1 MIKAI
6 LFDFDGVL
14 TTDKT
19 GSQSIINYLSAKT
32 GIPFDTLKAAYA
44 SFNKDLLLGGLKHE
58 DMWQEFCKCVG
69 ADIDYA
75 LLIESF
81 WNTPIDN
88 DMISL
93 VKRLKAHYSIG
104 MITDNKCDRIDAIV
118 QYHQWEK
125 LFDVI
130 SVSAAFRSGKTDER
144 IFTET
149 LSALNIRPEES
160 VFIDNTAKNLIVPE
174 QLGMHTILFDDTN
187 RDIQQFTEQLNGIL
201 NGNR

>member
-32 GIPFDTLKAAYA
+32 DIPFDTLKSAYA
-44 SFNKDLLLGGLKHE
+44 PFNKDLLYNGLKHE
-58 DMWQEFCKCVG
+58 DMWQEFCDRIG
-69 ADIDYA
+69 TNINYT
-75 LLIESF
+75 LLTDSF
-81 WNTPIDN
+81 LNTPIDL
-88 DMISL
+88 DMIAL
-93 VKRLKAHYSIG
+93 VKQLKTQYPIG

-118 QYHQWEK
+118 QHHQWDK

-130 SVSAAFRSGKTDER
+130 SVSAAFHSGKTDER

-149 LSALNIRPEES
+149 LCALDVRPEES
-160 VFIDNTAKNLIVPE
+160 VFIDNTAKNLIVPK
-174 QLGMHTILFDDTN
+174 QLGMHTILFDDVN
-187 RDIQQFTEQLNGIL
+187 RDIQQFTEQLNRVL
-201 NGNR
+201 DKK

>member
-32 GIPFDTLKAAYA
+32 GIPFETLKLAYA
-44 SFNKDLLLGGLKHE
+44 SFNKDLLYNGLKHE
-58 DMWQEFCKCVG
+58 DMWQDFCDRIG
-69 ADIDYA
+69 TNIDYT
-75 LLIESF
+75 LLIDSF
-81 WNTPIDN
+81 WNTPIDW
-88 DMISL
+88 DMIAL
-93 VKRLKAHYSIG
+93 AKQLKTNYAIG
-104 MITDNKCDRIDAIV
+104 MITDNKCDRIDTIV
-118 QYHQWEK
+118 QYHRWDK

-130 SVSAAFRSGKTDER
+130 SVSAAFRSGKTDEH

-149 LSALNIRPEES
+149 LSVLNVHPEES

-187 RDIQQFTEQLNGIL
+187 RNIQQFTKRLNRVL
-201 NGNR
+201 DK

>member
-32 GIPFDTLKAAYA
+32 GIPFDTLKPVYA
-44 SFNKDLLLGGLKHE
+44 SFNNDLLLGSLKHE
-58 DMWQEFCKCVG
+58 GMWQAFCDRIG
-69 ADIDYA
+69 TNIDYT
-75 LLIESF
+75 LLTESF
-81 WNTPIDN
+81 GNTPIDA
-88 DMISL
+88 DMIAL
-93 VKRLKAHYSIG
+93 AKQLKTDYAIG

-118 QYHQWEK
+118 QHHGWDD

-130 SVSAAFRSGKTDER
+130 SVSAAFGSGKTDVR
-144 IFTET
+144 IFNKT
-149 LSALNIRPEES
+149 LSALGIRPEDS
-160 VFIDNTAKNLIVPE
+160 VFIDNTEKNLMIPE

-187 RDIQQFTEQLNGIL
+187 RNIAQFTEQLQRVL
-201 NGNR
+201 NES

>member
-32 GIPFDTLKAAYA
+32 GIPFETLKLAYA
-44 SFNKDLLLGGLKHE
+44 SFNKNLLYHGLKHE
-58 DMWQEFCKCVG
+58 DMWQDFCDRIG
-69 ADIDYA
+69 TNIDYA
-75 LLIESF
+75 LLTDSF

-88 DMISL
+88 DMIAL
-93 VKRLKAHYSIG
+93 AKRLKSRYAIG

-118 QYHQWEK
+118 QYHEWGE

-149 LSALNIRPEES
+149 LCTLNVRPEES

-174 QLGMHTILFDDTN
+174 QLGMHTILFDDVN
-187 RDIQQFTEQLNGIL
+187 RDIQQFTEQLN
-201 NGNR
+201 RVFDK